1 MHIDYM
7 MYMNY
12 YNTDGKHTQVYESQ
26 LHSTATDKLMIVTY
40 KRPVEGTL
48 KEKKDNVDYT
58 IHMMIHTFT
67 ARSAH

>member
-40 KRPVEGTL
+40 KRPAEGTL
-48 KEKKDNVDYT
+48 KEKK
-58 IHMMIHTFT
+58 
-67 ARSAH
+67 RQ